1 MAMKFAEAAKLIK
14 AKYGLQA
21 LPTSMAQIRQIIASS
36 PDGGIGLPSL
46 EANKGGVIKADEG
59 TFVHSHPHQTIDEL
73 NSAYQSGEL
82 TGTDAANAF
91 NAFTERTNASNVA
104 RQTTIDEEANRV
116 ATLSQEEKIKELADL
131 TYLAQNTGVDS
142 VKMNAAYESLGIDTS
157 DDFAF
162 VKAQKILEGAGYQP
176 GEQTNFYGN
185 NVAEDTAA
193 QILNE
198 RWQQAPTDGSMVIND
213 TVANQ
218 TYLSNAL
225 ASQGVDVSDTNA
237 SLHTLSDPQ
246 FQNIDA
252 YRVSNDQKYSTM
264 TGENAGRSTANEFD
278 MLEWDLEKTQNN
290 SNTGNTGSTVTGN
303 TGPTVTG
310 TDVPAYTPTTTPFT
324 PATPYQPV
332 TGGVGTTE
340 VGLPT
345 YENQFVNQGLD
356 FAQRGLAQQSYMQP
370 QTVAEQQAAGTGD
383 FSGKIEQRQYQNRQG
398 MVQYITFINGKAQ
411 QPIPQGYSP
420 VATAAQGMY
429 VQGYQEGGY
438 NVNKPIQ
445 TGAANL
451 TAEQIAQAQSDA
463 QAQAFVNPAG
473 AIAAAPVANVD
484 PNAAG
489 TVMGADTGQALPV
502 APIVDANQ
510 IAQVQEVTQATM
522 PTFGTTPS
530 SETTKQSD
538 FESNEDYLKFLNTPF
553 EGIDLSSVAEG
564 SKQYATP
571 QLSMTG
577 PLPKGYYS
585 GPLDGVYKYG
595 EGPYAKETQGFL
607 DSVSQTIDQF
617 IGGPKTGSTKPTAT
631 GTQTDI
637 KGMTFDPATSE
648 YTSQPVIGG
657 DGKPVME
664 AVVDAQGN
672 PVYEAD
678 GTTPKMKPK
687 MQTALSDAATITG
700 QQATGT
706 SVSGVE
712 AAQLGQPILDV
723 DGKPVLDADGK
734 LTYDTK
740 AQTVQDAPTRTL
752 QETREP
758 LKDAAGKNITDAD
771 GNIMYKGSELVSGSA
786 VDQAKVGDAFG
797 TGEIAAASVQDELTI
812 LMNAFEG
819 GNTPA
824 WAAGSMRKANQM
836 LAARGLG
843 ASSMGG
849 QAIIQA
855 AMEAAL
861 PIAQIDAGNKQQM
874 ALFKGEQ
881 RAKFLQIEFDQDFQS
896 KIINASKVSEIAN
909 MNFNADQQIALEN
922 ARMAQ
927 TVDLANLSNSQAVVM
942 AEAASLANLDMANL
956 SNLQQAAVQNAQNFL
971 QMDMTNLA
979 NSQQMEMF
987 KQQTLANSILTD
999 AAADNAMAQ
1008 FNSTSEQQR
1017 DQFMTSM
1024 ASQVSQFNSSQT
1036 NAMKQFNA
1044 NEAHAMTKYNSEI
1057 QNQRE
1062 MFNAQQY
1069 AVIAQANAKWRQDTV
1084 TMNTAAANQSNFE
1097 FAKQANGLTNKVLD
1111 QIWQRERD
1119 IMNFGVAQSE
1129 SALERATALLLGD
1142 KELDEVRIKADG
1154 MEDAAKTSFFTK
1166 LLFGKAFG

>member
-1 MAMKFAEAAKLIK
+1 MAMKFPEAARLVE
-14 AKYGLQA
+14 AKFGFK
-21 LPTSMAQIRQIIASS
+21 PSSMAQIRQILASS
-36 PDGGIGLPSL
+36 ASGGIGLGVVGS
-46 EANKGGVIKADEG
+46 NKGGVIKGFNTGGLGVTSWSGGEE
-59 TFVHSHPHQTIDEL
+59 VYTIDVSNDPAKEAQLMNL
-73 NSAYQSGEL
+73 NWVKLSDN
-82 TGTDAANAF
+82 TMIP
-91 NAFTERTNASNVA
+91 R
-104 RQTTIDEEANRV
+104 
-116 ATLSQEEKIKELADL
+116 ATATMFD
-131 TYLAQNTGVDS
+131 
-142 VKMNAAYESLGIDTS
+142 
-157 DDFAF
+157 
-162 VKAQKILEGAGYQP
+162 
-176 GEQTNFYGN
+176 
-185 NVAEDTAA
+185 
-193 QILNE
+193 
-198 RWQQAPTDGSMVIND
+198 TDGSGNFTADELSQFDGVIPVSGTSVVGSPPEENNFILTTPSIADAKGSARLDAMKDADND
-213 TVANQ
+213 GDIDQEDAKILTDRGEV
-218 TYLSNAL
+218 Y
-225 ASQGVDVSDTNA
+225 VA
-237 SLHTLSDPQ
+237 SLIPSPSVVEEEELPFEIIEETPVVEEEP
-246 FQNIDA
+246 A
-252 YRVSNDQKYSTM
+252 Y
-264 TGENAGRSTANEFD
+264 
-278 MLEWDLEKTQNN
+278 
-290 SNTGNTGSTVTGN
+290 

-310 TDVPAYTPTTTPFT
+310 TDVPAYTPTTTPFE
-324 PATPYQPV
+324 PSVPYEPV
-332 TGGVGTTE
+332 TDSIGTTE
-340 VGLPT
+340 VGIPT
-345 YENQFVNQGLD
+345 YENQFVNQAAD
-356 FAQRGLAQQSYMQP
+356 FTQRGLAQQSYMQP

-383 FSGKIEQRQYQNRQG
+383 FAGKIEQRQYQNRQG
-398 MVQYITFINGKAQ
+398 MIQYITFIDGKAQ

-489 TVMGADTGQALPV
+489 TVMGANTGQALPV

-510 IAQVQEVTQATM
+510 IAQVQEVTQANL
-522 PTFGTTPS
+522 PTNLTP
-530 SETTKQSD
+530 EYDKDGNPTGRNIQT
-538 FESNEDYLKFLNTPF
+538 EYNP
-553 EGIDLSSVAEG
+553 
-564 SKQYATP
+564 ATA
-571 QLSMTG
+571 
-577 PLPKGYYS
+577 
-585 GPLDGVYKYG
+585 V
-595 EGPYAKETQGFL
+595 
-607 DSVSQTIDQF
+607 
-617 IGGPKTGSTKPTAT
+617 

-637 KGMTFDPATSE
+637 NQMSFAPATSE
-648 YTSQPVIGG
+648 YTSQPVIGK

-664 AVVDAQGN
+664 NVLDGRGRPIPATDGEGKPIVDSNDMPIYKQQI
-672 PVYEAD
+672 
-678 GTTPKMKPK
+678 K

-700 QQATGT
+700 QQAAGT
-706 SVSGVE
+706 SVSDVQ
-712 AAQLGQPILDV
+712 AAQLGQPILNP
-723 DGKPVLDADGK
+723 DGTPVLDAEGK
-734 LTYDTK
+734 LTYDDK

-758 LKDAAGKNITDAD
+758 LKDDKGETIKDAD

-786 VDQAKVGDAFG
+786 VDQTKVGDAFG
-797 TGEIAAASVQDELTI
+797 TGEIAAASVQDELST
-812 LMNAFEG
+812 LMDQFEG

-824 WAAGSMRKANQM
+824 WAAGSMRKANQI

-843 ASSMGG
+843 ASSMAG
-849 QAIIQA
+849 QAVIQA

-881 RAKFLQIEFDQDFQS
+881 RAKFLQIEFDQDFQA
-896 KIINASKVSEIAN
+896 KVINASKVSEIAN
-909 MNFNADQQIALEN
+909 MNFSADQQIALEN

-999 AAADNAMAQ
+999 AAAENAMAQ
-1008 FNSTSEQQR
+1008 FNATNENQR
-1017 DQFMTSM
+1017 DQFMISM

-1044 NEAHAMTKYNSEI
+1044 NEANAMTKYNSEI

-1069 AVIAQANAKWRQDTV
+1069 AVIAQANAKWRQDST

-1097 FAKQANGLTNKVLD
+1097 YAKQVNGLSNKVLD

-1119 IMNFGVAQSE
+1119 LMQFAVAQSE
-1129 SALERATALLLGD
+1129 SALERSTRLLLGD
-1142 KELDEVRIKADG
+1142 KSLEGVREQADAAEG
-1154 MEDAAKTSFFTK
+1154 AAKTGFFARM
-1166 LLFGKAFG
+1166 LFGNKGLNIFGDDGFLNIGSD

>member
-1 MAMKFAEAAKLIK
+1 MKFPEAARLVE
-14 AKYGLQA
+14 AKFGFK
-21 LPTSMAQIRQIIASS
+21 PSSMAQIRQILASS
-36 PDGGIGLPSL
+36 ASGGIGLGVVGS
-46 EANKGGVIKADEG
+46 NKGGVIKGFNTGGLGVTSWSGGKE
-59 TFVHSHPHQTIDEL
+59 VYTIDVSNDPAKETQLMNL
-73 NSAYQSGEL
+73 NWVKLSDN
-82 TGTDAANAF
+82 TMIP
-91 NAFTERTNASNVA
+91 R
-104 RQTTIDEEANRV
+104 
-116 ATLSQEEKIKELADL
+116 ATATMFD
-131 TYLAQNTGVDS
+131 
-142 VKMNAAYESLGIDTS
+142 
-157 DDFAF
+157 
-162 VKAQKILEGAGYQP
+162 
-176 GEQTNFYGN
+176 
-185 NVAEDTAA
+185 
-193 QILNE
+193 
-198 RWQQAPTDGSMVIND
+198 TDGSGNFTSDELSEFEGVVPISGTSVVGSSPESSGSILTTPSIANAKGSGQLDAMKDADND
-213 TVANQ
+213 GDIDQEDAKILTDRGEV
-218 TYLSNAL
+218 Y
-225 ASQGVDVSDTNA
+225 VA
-237 SLHTLSDPQ
+237 SLIPSTSVVEEEELP
-246 FQNIDA
+246 FEIIEETPVVEEEPA
-252 YRVSNDQKYSTM
+252 Y
-264 TGENAGRSTANEFD
+264 
-278 MLEWDLEKTQNN
+278 
-290 SNTGNTGSTVTGN
+290 

-310 TDVPAYTPTTTPFT
+310 TDVPAYTPTTTPFE
-324 PATPYQPV
+324 PSVPYEPV
-332 TGGVGTTE
+332 TGSIGTTE
-340 VGLPT
+340 VGIPT
-345 YENQFVNQGLD
+345 YENQFVNQAAD
-356 FAQRGLAQQSYMQP
+356 FTQRGLAQESYMQP

-383 FSGKIEQRQYQNRQG
+383 FAGKIEQRQYQNRQG
-398 MVQYITFINGKAQ
+398 MVQYITFIDGKAQ

-489 TVMGADTGQALPV
+489 TVMGANTGQALPV

-510 IAQVQEVTQATM
+510 IAQVQEVTQANL
-522 PTFGTTPS
+522 PTNLTP
-530 SETTKQSD
+530 EYDKDGNPTGRNIQT
-538 FESNEDYLKFLNTPF
+538 EYNP
-553 EGIDLSSVAEG
+553 
-564 SKQYATP
+564 ATA
-571 QLSMTG
+571 
-577 PLPKGYYS
+577 
-585 GPLDGVYKYG
+585 V
-595 EGPYAKETQGFL
+595 
-607 DSVSQTIDQF
+607 
-617 IGGPKTGSTKPTAT
+617 

-637 KGMTFDPATSE
+637 NEMSFAPATSE
-648 YTSQPVIGG
+648 YTSQPVLDEQGQ
-657 DGKPVME
+657 PVME
-664 AVVDAQGN
+664 DVLDSKGRPLNEPVMDKNGDPVLDDQGRQT
-672 PVYEAD
+672 YQR
-678 GTTPKMKPK
+678 KQQIK
-687 MQTALSDAATITG
+687 MQTALSSAATITG

-706 SVSGVE
+706 SVSDVK
-712 AAQLGQPILDV
+712 AAQLGQPILDA
-723 DGKPVLDADGK
+723 DGKPVLDAEGK

-758 LKDAAGKNITDAD
+758 LKDATGKNITDAD

-797 TGEIAAASVQDELTI
+797 TGEIAAASVQDELST
-812 LMNAFEG
+812 LMDQFEG

-824 WAAGSMRKANQM
+824 WAAGSMRKANQI

-843 ASSMGG
+843 ASSMAG
-849 QAIIQA
+849 QAVIQA

-881 RAKFLQIEFDQDFQS
+881 RAKFLQIEFDQDFQA
-896 KIINASKVSEIAN
+896 KVINASKVSEIAN

-999 AAADNAMAQ
+999 AAAENAMAQ
-1008 FNSTSEQQR
+1008 FNATNENQR
-1017 DQFMTSM
+1017 DQFMISM

-1044 NEAHAMTKYNSEI
+1044 NEANAMTKYNSEI

-1069 AVIAQANAKWRQDTV
+1069 SVIAQANAKWRQDTV

-1129 SALERATALLLGD
+1129 SALERATRLLLGD
-1142 KELDEVRIKADG
+1142 KDLDAVRIKADG